1 MKEIIEKNTSQ
12 ILHNT
17 ICPIC
22 ISPMTVETI
31 VKDTNTFIVFKIMY
45 PNEKKKPIVKI
56 KNLSDKVNFNN
67 KNYKFCAMI
76 EHLGDDTSVHTY
88 AAWLN
93 INSKW
98 LKIQDENVTSFD
110 RWITNTCEPKIS
122 GTAYLLFFKKC
133 ND

>member
-45 PNEKKKPIVKI
+45 PNENKKPIVKI
-56 KNLSDKVNFNN
+56 KNLSDKLNFNN

-76 EHLGDDTSVHTY
+76 EHLGDDISVHTY

-122 GTAYLLFFKKC
+122 GTAYLLFF
-133 ND
+133 